1 MELSIVQIVLRL
13 MFLAAGLI
21 LGTLFFVY
29 FIGMHN
35 NTVDGN
41 SFRLLNPLS
50 FFDKSQFNEEGN
62 RCRIKFL
69 KVWLVGLL
77 LLPITQIALSNGY

>member
-1 MELSIVQIVLRL
+1 MELSVIQVILRL

-21 LGTLFFVY
+21 LGILFFVY

-62 RCRIKFL
+62 RCRINFL
-69 KVWLVGLL
+69 KVWLAGLL
-77 LLPITQIALSNGY
+77 LIPITQIALSNGY

>member
-1 MELSIVQIVLRL
+1 MDLSVTQAILRL
-13 MFLAAGLI
+13 TFIAVYSI
-21 LGTLFFVY
+21 LGILFFVY

-50 FFDKSQFNEEGN
+50 ILDKSQFNEEGN
-62 RCRIKFL
+62 RYRNKFL
-69 KVWLVGLL
+69 KVWLAGLL
-77 LLPITQIALSNGY
+77 LLPITIFALSSGL